1 MMYLISYAFH
11 MLVSV
16 LFFVLIPFPFLIKGS
31 LLDEPGRFALLLKI
45 YKRIIWLAHGG
56 VIVAVVSGFLMTT
69 QWFTVWFLIVF
80 ILWLVL
86 SAMLGMTA
94 KAVRIVREKLESDK
108 DAADDISK
116 LRLYSF
122 LLMIS
127 ILSMF
132 MMKFVL
138 YM

>member
-94 KAVRIVREKLESDK
+94 KTVRIVGEKLESNK

>member
-1 MMYLISYAFH
+1 MLYLVSYAFH
-11 MLVSV
+11 LLVSV
-16 LFFVLIPFPFLIKGS
+16 LFFVLIPFPYLIKGS

-56 VIVAVVSGFLMTT
+56 VVVSIITGFLMTS
-69 QWFTVWFLIVF
+69 QWMTVWFFLVLI
-80 ILWLVL
+80 IWLVL

-94 KAVRIVREKLESDK
+94 KPVRIILEKVENNQDASD
-108 DAADDISK
+108 DVSK

-122 LLMIS
+122 MLMIA

-132 MMKFVL
+132 LLKIVL
-138 YM
+138 YI

>member
-1 MMYLISYAFH
+1 MIYLISYAFH

-31 LLDEPGRFALLLKI
+31 LLDEPGRFTLLLKI

-56 VIVAVVSGFLMTT
+56 VVIAIVSGFLMTT
-69 QWFTVWFLIVF
+69 QWLTVWFFIVVLI
-80 ILWLVL
+80 WLAL
-86 SAMLGMTA
+86 SALLGMTA
-94 KAVRIVREKLESDK
+94 KAVRIILENLEKDK
-108 DAADDISK
+108 KVEDEINK

-122 LLMIS
+122 LLMIA

-132 MMKFVL
+132 MMKIVL
-138 YM
+138 YI